1 MSEILRPGCSRP
13 SQNAKQY
20 GGETAGYLDKATL
33 ESRQLAVA
41 KLQLER
47 FAGGEGV
54 GQLKVFRPSKINI
67 HNVFFNSG
75 RVLPPPHSGNARNK
89 TFFS

>member
-54 GQLKVFRPSKINI
+54 GQLKVFQFGWEMNLEPSSHAEQQLVVELKI
-67 HNVFFNSG
+67 FSLNS
-75 RVLPPPHSGNARNK
+75 
-89 TFFS
+89 